1 MKTLLLTPSIALGLG
16 LAGTAI
22 AEVPTLDVTKGP
34 SPAEIVTHKK
44 VSLVE
49 TSEFYQG
56 DFLLSAKASLAGLN
70 QQDLYTGR
78 GASEAQVVRWVT
90 D

>member
-16 LAGTAI
+16 LAGNAI
-22 AEVPTLDVTKGP
+22 AETPMADSVETT
-34 SPAEIVTHKK
+34 SPVEIVAHKK

-49 TSEFYQG
+49 TSDFYQG
-56 DFLLSAKASLAGLN
+56 DFLSSAKASLEGLT
-70 QQDLYTGR
+70 QGDLYSGR
-78 GASEAQVVRWVT
+78 GASEAMNVRFVT